1 MENLSEKILLC
12 EKESLE
18 VDEPKLDELEKWKK
32 NKVYTK
38 VDNEGQV
45 ITSVSFQRRLRKVFQ
60 KLKPG

>member
-32 NKVYTK
+32 NKVYAK

-45 ITSVSFQRRLRKVFQ
+45 ITSVSFLRRLRKVFQ

>member
-32 NKVYTK
+32 NKVYAK